1 MNAMTFPFYP
11 KHEHGCPHVGHC
23 PHLGGASLG
32 SVVLAANTSDDIQ
45 RRLWRQIDG
54 LREDC
59 GKKYDRIVEL
69 EKQVEQLKLELR
81 VERQAKFATNEQQ
94 AADPVEDMPPP
105 TAAKKKRKRGA
116 PVGHPGW
123 FRPPPTKY
131 DELVEVA
138 APAKCPACH
147 GDVRVYTHREPYDH
161 LQEDLIANTYRVVLY
176 RHVRARCCRC
186 RRWVNQ
192 PGEGEI
198 LGAKIGPRARA
209 IASFLRN
216 DIGISLRKVP
226 RAIAE
231 LLELS
236 FAPATLLN
244 FENMLA
250 RKAQPLADDIAKK
263 LSSSEQA
270 VHADE
275 TYWTLDGKRAYF
287 WLHGDQ
293 RFVHFQFDTSRAGQ
307 VSRDILGE
315 HFAGVLVTDCYS
327 GYHAQQAF
335 AKQKCL
341 AHLAR
346 TARDWQK
353 VVLRKSA
360 AERFFTRVKSWVR
373 RGCKLHRERD
383 SLSCKEVAEEDAWLR
398 RELNLLQTTKV
409 DHEKAATLQQRIRKH
424 CHEWTVFLD
433 DPRVPPTNNLAERA
447 LRPLV
452 ILRKLIFG
460 HRSELSAQ
468 RMGTLMSVQETAKR
482 HGRRP
487 IDIFY
492 RLYTR
497 PPNQVLRYLYAGRTA

>member
-1 MNAMTFPFYP
+1 
-11 KHEHGCPHVGHC
+11 
-23 PHLGGASLG
+23 L
-32 SVVLAANTSDDIQ
+32 
-45 RRLWRQIDG
+45 LWRQIDS
-54 LREDC
+54 LREEC
-59 GKKYDRIVEL
+59 NKKYDRIVDL

-81 VERQAKFATNEQQ
+81 VERQSKFATNQQ
-94 AADPVEDMPPP
+94 AADQAGDTPRPA
-105 TAAKKKRKRGA
+105 TQRKNRKRGPPA
-116 PVGHPGW
+116 GHPGW
-123 FRPPPTKY
+123 YRPTPTKY

-138 APAKCPACH
+138 APSKCPSCR
-147 GDVRVYTHREPYDH
+147 GDVRAYRDHEPYDH
-161 LQEDLIANTYRVVLY
+161 LQEDLIDNAYRVVLY
-176 RHVRARCCRC
+176 RHVRARCRQC

-198 LGAKIGPRARA
+198 LGARIGPRARA

-236 FAPATLLN
+236 FVPATLLN
-244 FENMLA
+244 FEKMLA
-250 RKAQPLADDIAKK
+250 SNAKPVADDIAKK
-263 LSSSEQA
+263 LGSSEGA

-275 TYWTLDGKRAYF
+275 TYWTLNAKRAFF
-287 WLHGDQ
+287 WLHGDE
-293 RFVHFQFDTSRAGQ
+293 RFVHFQFNMSRAGQ

-327 GYHAQQAF
+327 GYHAHEAH

-346 TARDWQK
+346 RAGEWQK
-353 VVLRKSA
+353 IVPRKSA
-360 AERFFTRVKSWVR
+360 AYRFFSRVKSWVR
-373 RGCKLHRERD
+373 RGCKLHRDRER
-383 SLSCKEVAEEDAWLR
+383 LSQTQVAKEDAWLR
-398 RELNLLQTTKV
+398 RELSLLQTYQV
-409 DHEKAATLQQRIRKH
+409 DHEKAATLQQRIRNH
-424 CHEWTVFLD
+424 CNEWTVFLD

-452 ILRKLIFG
+452 ILRKIIFG
-460 HRSELSAQ
+460 HRSESSAE

-497 PPNQVLRYLYAGRTA
+497 PPNQVMRYLYAGRAA

>member
-1 MNAMTFPFYP
+1 MSFSFYP
-11 KHEHGCPHVGHC
+11 KHDYGCSHISHC
-23 PHLGGASLG
+23 PHLGGAALG
-32 SVVLAANTSDDIQ
+32 MVVLAANTSDDVQ
-45 RRLWRQIDG
+45 RRQWLQIAG
-54 LREDC
+54 LREECD
-59 GKKYDRIVEL
+59 KKHDRIVEL

-81 VERQAKFATNEQQ
+81 VERQSKFATHQQ
-94 AADPVEDMPPP
+94 QLADDAVGTSPHKQD
-105 TAAKKKRKRGA
+105 RKRGA
-116 PVGHPGW
+116 PVGHPPW
-123 FRPPPTKY
+123 YRQTPTQY

-138 APAKCPACH
+138 APEKCPSCR
-147 GDVRVYTHREPYDH
+147 GDVRAYAHRDPYDH
-161 LQEDLIANTYRVVLY
+161 LQEDIVDNTYRVVLY
-176 RHVRARCCRC
+176 RHVRARCRGC

-198 LGAKIGPRARA
+198 LGARIGPRARG

-216 DIGISLRKVP
+216 DIGVSLRKVP
-226 RAIAE
+226 RAIE
-231 LLELS
+231 QLLDLS
-236 FAPATLLN
+236 FVPATLLN
-244 FENMLA
+244 FEKMLA
-250 RKAQPLADDIAKK
+250 GKAKPVAADIAKK

-287 WLHGDQ
+287 WLHGDA
-293 RFVHFQFDTSRAGQ
+293 RFVHFQFDMSRGGR
-307 VSRDILGE
+307 VSRDILGK

-327 GYHAQQAF
+327 GYHAHQAR

-353 VVLRKSA
+353 LVPGESA
-360 AERFFTRVKSWVR
+360 AYRFFSRVRDWVH
-373 RGCKLHRERD
+373 RGCALHRQRD
-383 SLSCKEVAEEDAWLR
+383 SLSHQQVSEEDAWLR
-398 RELNLLQTTKV
+398 GELNSLQACEAE
-409 DHEKAATLQQRIRKH
+409 HEKASRLQQRLRNH
-424 CHEWTVFLD
+424 SDEWTVFLD
-433 DPRVPPTNNLAERA
+433 DPQVPPTNNLAERA

-460 HRSELSAQ
+460 HRSAASAQ
-468 RMGTLMSVQETAKR
+468 RMGTIMSVQETSKR

-497 PPNQVLRYLYAGRTA
+497 PPNQVLRYLYAGRAA